1 MGAWGTGF
9 FQNDT
14 ADDLRYYYKAKL
26 KKGKS
31 DEEALMEII
40 EESKDYIYE
49 DDDKYDFWFGLADLT
64 YDLGRLTNEVK
75 VEALKLIECGGD
87 LERWEGSDRKKR
99 QKQLDKLKEKLLS
112 EPLSRKNIPIVKPFV
127 CPWNVND
134 VFVYCLNSDE
144 YKGTALY
151 DKYVC
156 ILVDEIVNHDVVV
169 PKLGDMLPVVYL
181 KLLDKYPKTN
191 MDIENASF
199 LSRYIN
205 SNEYRFMLCRKGFSN
220 FKKRVV
226 YWGQLDFKRADNSK
240 SRYFKNI
247 DFYAD
252 VGLHVDR
259 FDEYVLKNTKE
270 IL

>member
-1 MGAWGTGF
+1 MGTWGVGI

-14 ADDLRYYYKAKL
+14 ADDVRYYYKAKL

-31 DEEALMEII
+31 DEEALREII

-64 YDLGRLTNEVK
+64 YDLGRLTDEVK
-75 VEALKLIECGGD
+75 TKALKLIECGSD
-87 LERWEGSDRKKR
+87 LDRWEDSDCKKR
-99 QKQLDKLKEKLLS
+99 EKQLDKLKEKLLS
-112 EPLSRKNIPIVKPFV
+112 EPLPRKNIPIAKPFV

-134 VFVYCLNSDE
+134 IWIYCLNSYE
-144 YKGTALY
+144 YKGTDLY

-181 KLLDKYPKTN
+181 KLLYKYPEN
-191 MDIENASF
+191 NIDIENAPF
-199 LSRYIN
+199 IPRYIN
-205 SNEYRFMLCRKGFSN
+205 SCEYRYMLYRHGFIK
-220 FKKRVV
+220 FKKNII
-226 YWGQLDFKRADNSK
+226 YWGQYDFKRADNSK
-240 SRYFKNI
+240 SRYFKDN

-252 VGLHVDR
+252 VGHRLER
-259 FDEYVLKNTKE
+259 FDEYIIKNTKGMV
-270 IL
+270 